1 MSDVTDLAT
10 LLAALP
16 DEDLLSVVMAATTA
30 RPGLEPLHLVA
41 VELSAQHAHVDL
53 EPDVT
58 STTGSV
64 GEALGGVPSTP
75 FDQPGPLSAMPI
87 PPAGIPETG
96 SYSDSGVPTFES
108 VRDKVERRFGT
119 AQGMGELDSQTP
131 AGRGIQDQWQA
142 RAKSARDRLDE
153 IRKSMRRDD
162 SGDGRSNG

>member
-1 MSDVTDLAT
+1 MSDVTDLAA

-16 DEDLLSVVMAATTA
+16 DEDLLSVVMAATTG
-30 RPGLEPLHLVA
+30 RSGLEPLHLVA
-41 VELSAQHAHVDL
+41 VELSAQHTHVDL
-53 EPDVT
+53 DPDVS

-64 GEALGGVPSTP
+64 GEALGRLPSTS
-75 FDQPGPLSAMPI
+75 FDQPGTPMP
-87 PPAGIPETG
+87 PTGISEVG
-96 SYSDSGVPTFES
+96 GYSESGVPTFES

-131 AGRGIQDQWQA
+131 VGRGVQEQWQA